1 MAANNQPSGNKSL
14 YLYTAL
20 IFVVA
25 ILLII
30 LSFFAMSNRDKQMNE
45 IEETKSITEKASVL
59 CEENKN
65 LAEEIVA
72 LKSSNEKL
80 STDLLNIANEYYA
93 AGDKD
98 KAKDLTKNIDTEKLT
113 DNQKTI
119 YYTVTEQTPAPTATP
134 KAQ

>member
-59 CEENKN
+59 SEENKN

>member
-1 MAANNQPSGNKSL
+1 MANNQSSGNKSL

-30 LSFFAMSNRDKQMNE
+30 LSFFAMSNRDRQMNE
-45 IEETKSITEKASVL
+45 IEEAKSITERASVL
-59 CEENKN
+59 SEENKN

-72 LKSSNEKL
+72 LKDTNSKL
-80 STDLLNIANEYYA
+80 TDDLLNISNEYYT
-93 AGDKD
+93 AGDKE
-98 KAKDLTKNIDTEKLT
+98 KAKQLVSDIDAEKLT
-113 DNQKTI
+113 DEQTVI
-119 YYTVTEQTPAPTATP
+119 YNTVTEQTPAPTETP